1 MSSVAARVFFRG
13 CRSLLAP
20 ASRAAATSSVLS
32 SSRSVSTV
40 AAGGAKKSAAK
51 PKAKPKPK
59 SKPDSLTKKTPRT
72 TGIFKATPVSPALA
86 HFLGTG
92 ETTRTDAV
100 KEVWTYVKSHDLQIS
115 KALSVLSLNPADKR
129 EIFCDEKLKQIFE
142 GKDKVGFLEV
152 TKLLSTHFVKTA

>member
-1 MSSVAARVFFRG
+1 MSSVAARVLKG
-13 CRSLLAP
+13 CGSLLAP
-20 ASRAAATSSVLS
+20 ASRAVSTSSVFS
-32 SSRSVSTV
+32 SSRSLSTIT
-40 AAGGAKKSAAK
+40 AGGTKKSAAK
-51 PKAKPKPK
+51 SKSKPKPK
-59 SKPDSLTKKTPRT
+59 PDSLVKKTPRT

-86 HFLGTG
+86 QFLGTG

-100 KEVWTYVKSHDLQIS
+100 KEIWTYVKSHDLQ
-115 KALSVLSLNPADKR
+115 NPADKR

>member
-1 MSSVAARVFFRG
+1 MSSVAARVFRG

-20 ASRAAATSSVLS
+20 ASLAATSSALS
-32 SSRSVSTV
+32 SSRSISTV

-59 SKPDSLTKKTPRT
+59 SKPDSLAKKTPRT

-100 KEVWTYVKSHDLQIS
+100 KEVWTYVKSHDLQVYS
-115 KALSVLSLNPADKR
+115 
-129 EIFCDEKLKQIFE
+129 
-142 GKDKVGFLEV
+142 FLLFHCILCV
-152 TKLLSTHFVKTA
+152 

>member
-1 MSSVAARVFFRG
+1 MSSVAARVFRG
-13 CRSLLAP
+13 CRTLLAP
-20 ASRAAATSSVLS
+20 ASRAAATSSLLS
-32 SSRSVSTV
+32 SSRSLTTV
-40 AAGGAKKSAAK
+40 TAGGTKKSA
-51 PKAKPKPK
+51 AKPKPK
-59 SKPDSLTKKTPRT
+59 SKPDSPAKKKTPRT

-86 HFLGTG
+86 QFLGTG

-100 KEVWTYVKSHDLQIS
+100 KEVWTYVKSHDLQ
-115 KALSVLSLNPADKR
+115 NPADKR

>member
-20 ASRAAATSSVLS
+20 ASRAAATSSVVS

-40 AAGGAKKSAAK
+40 AAGGTKKSAAK

-59 SKPDSLTKKTPRT
+59 SKPDSLAKKTPRT

-100 KEVWTYVKSHDLQIS
+100 KEVWTYVKSHDLQ
-115 KALSVLSLNPADKR
+115 NPADKR

>member
-1 MSSVAARVFFRG
+1 MSSVAARVFRG

-20 ASRAAATSSVLS
+20 ASLAATSSALS
-32 SSRSVSTV
+32 SSRSIST
-40 AAGGAKKSAAK
+40 
-51 PKAKPKPK
+51 PK
-59 SKPDSLTKKTPRT
+59 SKPDSLAKKTPRT

-100 KEVWTYVKSHDLQIS
+100 KEVWTYVKSHDLQ
-115 KALSVLSLNPADKR
+115 NPADKR

-152 TKLLSTHFVKTA
+152 TNLLSTHFVKTTA